1 MRRSVAFALLLLLV
15 LGAPATAQNY
25 PDKPIRFYVGFPP
38 GGSTDLISRLLGQ
51 KLSDRLK
58 QPVVVE
64 QKVGG
69 TGLIAND
76 AVAKSP
82 PDGYTMVLLTGG
94 HPGTAAVMKKLPYD
108 PVADFGMV
116 STVIEYPMVISV
128 APESSIKSFAELV
141 ARAKSAPGR
150 ISFSSAGP
158 GSLHHLLGEWLSIE
172 AGTTMLHVPF
182 KGAAPAYTELLGGRI
197 DILIETATFS
207 FPQIRGGKLR
217 PLALSSAGRYP
228 LMPEVQTVAEVL
240 PGVEFSSW
248 LGVAV
253 APGTPRP
260 VIERLNRELGA
271 ILAEEDVKQ
280 RFAGFGG
287 VPAASTPEAMKSRV
301 EREIARWNRV
311 VESRKIERQ

>member
-1 MRRSVAFALLLLLV
+1 MKLKWGLSLFLV
-15 LGAPATAQNY
+15 LLAGSVWAQSY

-38 GGSTDLISRLLGQ
+38 GGSTDLISRVLGQ
-51 KLSDRLK
+51 KLSDRLR
-58 QPVVVE
+58 QPVIVE

-82 PDGYTMVLLTGG
+82 PDGHTMVLLTGG

-108 PVADFGMV
+108 PVRDFGMV

-128 APESSIKSFAELV
+128 APDSRFKSFSQLVENAKAE
-141 ARAKSAPGR
+141 PGR

-182 KGAAPAYTELLGGRI
+182 KGAAPAFTELLGGRI

-207 FPQIRGGKLR
+207 FPQIRGGRLR

-228 LMPEVQTVAEVL
+228 LMPEVQTVGEVL

-260 VIERLNRELGA
+260 VIDLLNREFRA
-271 ILAEEDVKQ
+271 ILGEEDIKQ

-287 VPAASTPEAMKSRV
+287 VPAASTPEAMRERV

>member
-1 MRRSVAFALLLLLV
+1 MTRFFAVVIGFAFAVPLL
-15 LGAPATAQNY
+15 AQSY
-25 PDKPIRFYVGFPP
+25 PERPVRFYVGFPP

-51 KLSDRLK
+51 KLSERLK
-58 QPVVVE
+58 QPVIVE

-82 PDGYTMVLLTGG
+82 PDGHTMVLLTGG

-108 PVADFGMV
+108 PVKDFGMV

-128 APESSIKSFAELV
+128 APDSRFKSFSQLV
-141 ARAKSAPGR
+141 AAAKAEPGR

-207 FPQIRGGKLR
+207 IPQIKGGKLR
-217 PLALSSAGRYP
+217 ALALSSAGRYP
-228 LMPEVQTVAEVL
+228 LMPEVQTVGEVL

-260 VIERLNRELGA
+260 VIDQLNRELRA
-271 ILAEEDVKQ
+271 IVGEEEVKQ
-280 RFAGFGG
+280 RFATFGG
-287 VPAASTPEAMKSRV
+287 IPAHSTPEQMRERV

>member
-1 MRRSVAFALLLLLV
+1 MRFLLLLLV
-15 LGAPATAQNY
+15 FAFQQANAQQ
-25 PDKPIRFYVGFPP
+25 PIRFYVGFAP
-38 GGSTDLISRLLGQ
+38 GGSTDIISRFLGTR
-51 KLSDRLK
+51 LAERLK

-64 QKVGG
+64 QKVGA

-76 AVAKSP
+76 AVSKSA
-82 PDGYTMVLLTGG
+82 PDGATMVLLTGG
-94 HPGTAAVMKKLPYD
+94 HPGTAAVMKSLPYD
-108 PVADFGMV
+108 PVAGFGMV
-116 STVIEYPMVISV
+116 SVVIEYPMVISV
-128 APESSIKSFAELV
+128 APDSPLKSFAELV
-141 ARAKSAPGR
+141 QRAKAEPGR

-217 PLALSSAGRYP
+217 ALALSSAGRYP
-228 LMPEVQTVAEVL
+228 LMPDVQTVAEVL

-253 APGTPRP
+253 APGTPAP
-260 VIERLNRELGA
+260 VVERLNRELRA
-271 ILAEEDVKQ
+271 ILSEDDVKQ

-287 VPAASTPEAMKSRV
+287 VPAPSTPEAMRSRI
-301 EREIARWNRV
+301 ETEIARWNRV